1 MTLVYFVLGSSLG
14 AVARFA
20 AERFSTRH
28 AGESFPYGTLFS
40 NFVGSFI
47 LGWSVNKSFDIA
59 PTMFIAA
66 FCGAFTTFGGFIGQ
80 THSRWRHSQSRIT
93 SMTYLIGT
101 VLGSIAAAYLGI
113 ELGSL

>member
-28 AGESFPYGTLFS
+28 AGESFPYGTLFA
-40 NFVGSFI
+40 NVVGSFI
-47 LGWSVNKSFDIA
+47 LGWSINKSFDMA
-59 PTMFIAA
+59 PILFIAA

-80 THSRWRHSQSRIT
+80 THSRWRHTQTRLI
-93 SMTYLIGT
+93 SMSYLLVTVIGS
-101 VLGSIAAAYLGI
+101 VAAAIAGI
-113 ELGSL
+113 ELGNL